1 MTEKEK
7 QVCRNIAAIM
17 RVKRLGASRIAPQ
30 ARLSSGA
37 LQAIIDGKRR
47 ISGEEAALLA
57 KAMDVPY
64 EAIYAETVEAAI
76 ENQFTPRSGRF
87 AWANGGKADCHGL
100 HGKPRNDRGER
111 ATALVIGTGKG
122 RKKGW

>member
-7 QVCRNIAAIM
+7 QMCRNIAAIM
-17 RVKRLGASRIAPQ
+17 RVKRLGVSWIAPQ
-30 ARLSSGA
+30 VRLSSGA
-37 LQAIIDGKRR
+37 LQAIIAGKRKV
-47 ISGEEAALLA
+47 SGEEATLLA

-76 ENQFTPRSGRF
+76 ENQFTPRNRRRQVRPLTKS
-87 AWANGGKADCHGL
+87 
-100 HGKPRNDRGER
+100 
-111 ATALVIGTGKG
+111 TLVTGTNKD